1 MLIACFNI
9 RMKIILNVKV
19 SCTVGV
25 GTDQDPAERNK
36 TEHKR
41 VRSRALTLMEYEVKF
56 IVKENNK
63 MKKSLKWIIYNAVI
77 KLFIYKHYIDI

>member
-1 MLIACFNI
+1 MLKPVYLFSMFQNVYVFFTTLLTLFLIPQLESLLPERFGMLIACFNI

-36 TEHKR
+36 T
-41 VRSRALTLMEYEVKF
+41 V
-56 IVKENNK
+56 
-63 MKKSLKWIIYNAVI
+63 
-77 KLFIYKHYIDI
+77 